1 MKGAASPAKSL
12 VFLSAMPPSTI
23 MAMPVRSIAAAIH
36 QYSLKKTAENMAMM
50 TVLAPQ
56 GMKVAKITVILW
68 SRTFSI
74 VRAAITAG
82 TPQPLP
88 TSIGINDLP
97 ESPKLLKSLSMM
109 KATLAMYPQSSRKAR
124 NKKTSAMMGT
134 KPSTVQTPPITP
146 SLMSA

>member
-1 MKGAASPAKSL
+1 MMKGAASPAKNL
-12 VFLSAMPPSTI
+12 VFLSAMPLNTMI
-23 MAMPVRSIAAAIH
+23 AMPVKSIAAAIH
-36 QYSLKKTAENMAMM
+36 QYSLKKTAANMAIM

-56 GMKVAKITVILW
+56 GMKVAKRTVILW

-97 ESPKLLKSLSMM
+97 ERPKLLKSLSMM
-109 KATLAMYPQSSRKAR
+109 KATRA
-124 NKKTSAMMGT
+124 
-134 KPSTVQTPPITP
+134 I
-146 SLMSA
+146 